1 MKGRKLK
8 PFVIPAIYTLS
19 ILFFATSLFLVK
31 SIMNTVLK
39 QEDPQMEYV
48 DKGIMEE
55 EQYVPVVSTDKIII
69 KPFTNEKVT
78 IYKNYYDYQS
88 ASETQEG
95 AIIYYENT
103 YMQNSGI
110 DYQCEETFDVVAIL
124 DGTVINIKSDNILG
138 NIIEV
143 RHNNDLIS
151 VYQSL
156 GTINVSLNESVIQ
169 GQVLGTSGA
178 NNLNATIQNHLHFEL
193 YHQGKVVNPENYYNL
208 NMKDL

>member
-19 ILFFATSLFLVK
+19 ILFFALSLFLVK
-31 SIMNTVLK
+31 SIMNNVL
-39 QEDPQMEYV
+39 QSTDPEMEYV
-48 DKGIMEE
+48 DKGILEE
-55 EQYVPVVSTDKIII
+55 EQYVPVVSTDKVII
-69 KPFTNEKVT
+69 KPFTSEKVT
-78 IYKNYYDYQS
+78 TYKNYYDYQS
-88 ASETQEG
+88 ASETQED

-110 DYQCEETFDVVAIL
+110 DYQCDETFDVVSIL
-124 DGTVINIKSDNILG
+124 DGTVINIKEDNILG

-156 GTINVSLNESVIQ
+156 GTINVKLNDTVIQ
-169 GQVLGTSGA
+169 GQVLGTSGT

-193 YHQGKVVNPENYYNL
+193 YHQGKIVNPENYYNL
-208 NMKDL
+208 NIKDL